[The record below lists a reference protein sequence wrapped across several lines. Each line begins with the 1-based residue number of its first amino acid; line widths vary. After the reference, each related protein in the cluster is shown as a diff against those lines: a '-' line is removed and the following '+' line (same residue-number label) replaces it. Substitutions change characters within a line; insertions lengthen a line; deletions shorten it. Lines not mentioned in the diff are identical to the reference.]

1 MRYWDSSALAPLLV
15 EEANTARCES
25 LLRGDPQI
33 ATWWLSRVECASAL
47 SRLRRDRSLDDAG
60 LRTALSDLDDLS
72 GALVEIRP
80 TPVVRTTALRLLR
93 VHPLTAA
100 DALQLA
106 AAILAA
112 GNSRSTLDFI
122 SYDVRLVE
130 AAEKEGFQCS
140 IWPEPRA

>member
-1 MRYWDSSALAPLLV
+1 MRYWDSSALVPLLV
-15 EEANTARCES
+15 DEANTARCES

-47 SRLRRDRSLDDAG
+47 NRLHQDRSLGVAG
-60 LRTALSDLDDLS
+60 LRTALSDLDHLS
-72 GALVEIRP
+72 GTFVEIQP
-80 TPVVRTTALRLLR
+80 TQAVRTTALRLLR

-106 AAILAA
+106 AAVLAA
-112 GNSRSTLDFI
+112 GHSRSTLDFI

-130 AAEKEGFQCS
+130 AAEKEGFKCT
-140 IWPEPRA
+140 IWPEAGV